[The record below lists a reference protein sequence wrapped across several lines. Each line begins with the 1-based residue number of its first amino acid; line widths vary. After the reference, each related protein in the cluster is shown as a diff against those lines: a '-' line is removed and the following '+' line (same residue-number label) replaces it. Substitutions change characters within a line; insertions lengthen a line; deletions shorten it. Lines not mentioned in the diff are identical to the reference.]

1 MSNISDVTV
10 FLPKGNGSPKIKANG
25 SFVIGGSYKV
35 KYTLFSGPKGLFVG
49 LPGQYGTKVDP
60 ETGKKEWYPNVSCI
74 NDEAKRELDKAVIA
88 AYNKKTGNTGANQG
102 SAPEPSNQADDD
114 GVPF

>member
-1 MSNISDVTV
+1 MISDVTV
-10 FLPKGNGSPKIKANG
+10 FLPKGNTSPKIKANG
-25 SFVIGGSYKV
+25 TFVIGGAYKV

-49 LPGQYGTKVDP
+49 LPGQYGSKPNP

-74 NDEAKRELDKAVIA
+74 NDEASRELNKAVIA
-88 AYNKKTGNTGANQG
+88 AYNKKTGNSSMNQG
-102 SAPEPSNQADDD
+102 EAEGPSNQAPDDD